1 MTAHLSNHPTHLWD
15 RLHDAK
21 SRLTLVKCVAI
32 NTMIRKE

>member
-1 MTAHLSNHPTHLWD
+1 MTAHLWD

-21 SRLTLVKCVAI
+21 ERLTSLECAAI